1 LIILVHPRSTRPKN
15 RRFPLSVLALGA
27 VLEGKEEYEIVDGN
41 IETDPSR
48 TIEGIMETRPAEALA
63 VSVMPGPQMVA
74 AVELSKRFRAKYP
87 TVPIIWGGYFPSLYP
102 QTTLNTSYVD
112 IAVRGQGE
120 DTFQELLSAI
130 RDGRRD
136 FRHIN
141 GVSYKDQ
148 FGLVVN
154 TKDRAIRSPGDYPVM
169 PYHRL
174 REPHRYLARTFLG
187 ARTACHH
194 ASFGCPFRCTFCGV
208 TEVAGGRQKSEA
220 PERTAA
226 VLAQLKR
233 DYNIDGVHFYDNN
246 FFLREDD
253 AVELADHLTPL
264 KLGWWCEGR
273 IDIINRYSDATL
285 RALERSGCK
294 MIFMGAESGSD
305 QMLREMDKQITT
317 AQTLEL
323 AARFRD
329 YNIIPEFSFVIGNPK
344 RPEEDLRTDMAF
356 IRKLKKI
363 NPISEIIVQH
373 YTPTP
378 HPDGMYGDI
387 DDKIT
392 FPKTPE
398 EWATPRWYNFTVRR
412 DPKLPWLPRKTKRLI
427 DSFETVLQCRWPSIQ
442 DARISRV
449 ARATLKALSWWRYK
463 LNMYAWPFELLAA
476 QKLLRPRNPKVEGG

>member
-1 LIILVHPRSTRPKN
+1 MIILLHPRSTRPKN
-15 RRFPLSVLALGA
+15 RRFPLSVLALAA

-41 IETDPSR
+41 IDPDPGR
-48 TIEGIMETRPAEALA
+48 TIDTIMSATPAEALA
-63 VSVMPGPQMVA
+63 VSVMPGPQMVT

-87 TVPIIWGGYFPSLYP
+87 KVPIIWGGYFPSLYP
-102 QTTLNTSYVD
+102 DTTLRAPYVD

-120 DTFQELLSAI
+120 ETFQELLEALRNG
-130 RDGRRD
+130 RDY
-136 FRHIN
+136 RHIN
-141 GVSYKDQ
+141 GVSYRDP

-174 REPHRYLARTFLG
+174 RDPQKYIARTFLG
-187 ARTACHH
+187 TRTAVHH

-220 PERTAA
+220 PERTAS

-233 DYNIDGVHFYDNN
+233 EFDINAIQFYDNN

-253 AVELADHLTPL
+253 AVELAERITPL
-264 KLGWWCEGR
+264 DLGWWCEGR

-285 RALERSGCK
+285 RTLRKSGCK
-294 MIFMGAESGSD
+294 MIFLGAESGSD
-305 QMLREMDKQITT
+305 RVLREMDKQITT

-323 AARFRD
+323 AARFREFD
-329 YNIIPEFSFVIGNPK
+329 IIPEFSFVIGNPK
-344 RPEEDLRTDMAF
+344 APEEDLRTDMEF

-442 DARISRV
+442 DARISRP
-449 ARATLKALSWWRYK
+449 ARATLKALSWWRYQ
-463 LNMYAWPFELLAA
+463 LNLYAWPLELEAA
-476 QKLLRPRNPKVEGG
+476 QKVLRPRNPKVESV